1 MATWSSSITE
11 SGTIP
16 FMPTSLKF
24 LRKRETRSNG
34 GKPSDWSATAIPWR
48 GQRSTSKCVRTAGP
62 SILCPGLRSHRY
74 FYSVKI
80 VYEPIERN
88 SARRQPMRFVG
99 KHGMPV
105 ALLFVGMALGFFLA
119 GHWVPNVAAVPRQ
132 DYESL
137 QAFTNIL
144 SIVKKSYVQEVDTKN
159 LINGAINGML
169 SSLDPHSAYLTPDL
183 YKELQMDTQGRFG
196 GLGIE
201 ITVKNGVLTVVS
213 PIEDTPAFKAGI
225 KPGDMIFKIGDE
237 FTKDMTLV
245 DAVKKMR
252 GPKGTKIKISIKRE
266 GVPELIDYTLERDT
280 IRVQSVRSRGLDEG
294 YGYIRLAQFQERSD
308 RDVQKALEKLA
319 AEKGGLKGLVLDLRN
334 NPGGLLTQAVRV
346 ADLFLDSGLIVYTE
360 GRIESQKQKFFAQK
374 EGSWLDFPI
383 VVLVNGGSASASE
396 IVAGALQDHKRA
408 VVLGTKTFGKG
419 SVQTILPLDDNSAL
433 RLTTARYF
441 TPKGRSIQA
450 TGIVPDIVVENATTP
465 DGKPDAP
472 RRPGLREENLP
483 GHLQNPTQT
492 PNSTQDQLDKEK
504 ENQIPSSGP
513 TGDETID
520 NDAQLKRA
528 LDLLKSWDVF
538 KQIVQKKAA

>member
-1 MATWSSSITE
+1 
-11 SGTIP
+11 
-16 FMPTSLKF
+16 
-24 LRKRETRSNG
+24 
-34 GKPSDWSATAIPWR
+34 
-48 GQRSTSKCVRTAGP
+48 
-62 SILCPGLRSHRY
+62 
-74 FYSVKI
+74 
-80 VYEPIERN
+80 
-88 SARRQPMRFVG
+88 MRLIG
-99 KHGMPV
+99 KHGSSLVVLIVGV
-105 ALLFVGMALGFFLA
+105 AIGFFLA
-119 GHWVPNVAAVPRQ
+119 GQWVPSVSAVPRQ

-137 QAFTNIL
+137 ELFTNIL
-144 SIVKKSYVQEVDTKN
+144 SIVKKNYVEDVETKN
-159 LINGAINGML
+159 LVNGAVNGML
-169 SSLDPHSAYLTPDL
+169 NSLDPHSAYLTPDL
-183 YKELQMDTQGRFG
+183 YKDLQMDTQGRFG

-201 ITVKNGVLTVVS
+201 ITIKGGILTVVS

-225 KPGDMIFKIGDE
+225 KPGDMIFKIEDE

-252 GPKGTKIKISIKRE
+252 GLKGTKINISIKRE
-266 GVPELIDYTLERDT
+266 GVPELIDYSLVRDT
-280 IRVQSVRSRGLDEG
+280 IRVQSVRNRILETG

-308 RDVQKALEKLA
+308 RDVQKALENLA

-346 ADLFLDSGLIVYTE
+346 SDLFLDSGLIVYTE
-360 GRIESQKQKFFAQK
+360 GRIESQKQKYFSQK
-374 EGSWLDFPI
+374 NGSWLDFPI

-408 VVLGTKTFGKG
+408 IVVGTKTFGKG

-450 TGIVPDIVVENATTP
+450 TGIVPDIVVESAPGQDGNAEQ
-465 DGKPDAP
+465 KK
-472 RRPGLREENLP
+472 RPSVREENLP
-483 GHLQNPTQT
+483 GHLHNQQNSPAQE
-492 PNSTQDQLDKEK
+492 PDQEK
-504 ENQIPSSGP
+504 KDSLVPASGP

-538 KQIVQKKAA
+538 KQFVQKQGS